1 MNADSGVDPIVLL
14 GEWESGVEL
23 FWTRPGAN
31 SEKRGDARGAS
42 AFEHGVAIV
51 RELREINV
59 GVRIDKIHCLRRQV
73 AATIRARYIVPLLY
87 AGADFDVFV
96 GEAGKDRTAFGANGS
111 GDNHAVRL
119 HATEFAGSQIY
130 DHRDLA
136 SDQFV

>member
-1 MNADSGVDPIVLL
+1 MNADSGVNPIVFFGVWQCRVELL
-14 GEWESGVEL
+14 GPWS
-23 FWTRPGAN
+23 GAN

-73 AATIRARYIVPLLY
+73 AATIRARYIVPLLQ
-87 AGADFDVFV
+87 AGADLDVFV

-119 HATEFAGSQIY
+119 HAT
-130 DHRDLA
+130 
-136 SDQFV
+136 QFTRG

>member
-73 AATIRARYIVPLLY
+73 AATIRARYIVPLLQ

-96 GEAGKDRTAFGANGS
+96 GEAGKDRTAFGADGS
-111 GDNHAVRL
+111 RDDHAVGL
-119 HATEFAGSQIY
+119 DAA
-130 DHRDLA
+130 
-136 SDQFV
+136 QFTRGEIHDDGNL